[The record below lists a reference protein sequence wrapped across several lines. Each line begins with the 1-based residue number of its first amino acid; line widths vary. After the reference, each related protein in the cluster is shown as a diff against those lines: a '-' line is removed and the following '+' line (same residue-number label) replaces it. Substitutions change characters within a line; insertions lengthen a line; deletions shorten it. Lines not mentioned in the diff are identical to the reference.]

1 MAPPLASCSHMFPS
15 GLGRDTLFQLNQ
27 SLVAAAAEGDCD
39 AIGKLVDDGADVDW
53 ISTAG
58 SSGGSGGGSSSG
70 AALHCASRHGH
81 EEAARLL
88 LEASSLVAAVSC
100 GLGVRGCL
108 CCRVLGIVFRVFG
121 CWCLVNGFGCCVNA
135 RLQRGACAD
144 IIAPGGRTP
153 LHEVGS
159 SSSSSSLELISPF
172 VMLLFRQYLQATST
186 LWCCCCR

>member
-1 MAPPLASCSHMFPS
+1 MFPS

-39 AIGKLVDDGADVDW
+39 SIGKLVDDGADVDW

-58 SSGGSGGGSSSG
+58 SSGGSGSGGGSSSG

-100 GLGVRGCL
+100 GVR
-108 CCRVLGIVFRVFG
+108 V
-121 CWCLVNGFGCCVNA
+121 
-135 RLQRGACAD
+135 
-144 IIAPGGRTP
+144 
-153 LHEVGS
+153 
-159 SSSSSSLELISPF
+159 
-172 VMLLFRQYLQATST
+172 
-186 LWCCCCR
+186 

>member
-1 MAPPLASCSHMFPS
+1 MFPS

-39 AIGKLVDDGADVDW
+39 SIGKLVDDGADVDW

-58 SSGGSGGGSSSG
+58 SSGGSSSSGGSGSGGGSSSG

-100 GLGVRGCL
+100 GVR
-108 CCRVLGIVFRVFG
+108 V
-121 CWCLVNGFGCCVNA
+121 
-135 RLQRGACAD
+135 
-144 IIAPGGRTP
+144 
-153 LHEVGS
+153 
-159 SSSSSSLELISPF
+159 
-172 VMLLFRQYLQATST
+172 
-186 LWCCCCR
+186 

>member
-1 MAPPLASCSHMFPS
+1 MFAS

-39 AIGKLVDDGADVDW
+39 AIGKLVDDGAEVDW

-58 SSGGSGGGSSSG
+58 SSSNSSSSSG

-100 GLGVRGCL
+100 GIRG
-108 CCRVLGIVFRVFG
+108 
-121 CWCLVNGFGCCVNA
+121 
-135 RLQRGACAD
+135 
-144 IIAPGGRTP
+144 
-153 LHEVGS
+153 
-159 SSSSSSLELISPF
+159 
-172 VMLLFRQYLQATST
+172 
-186 LWCCCCR
+186 